1 MDFRHLRSSIDK
13 MPPTVRF
20 HKLAS
25 ALNDL
30 LLEFIKAI
38 NRNLGR
44 NITQQVISQIKKETA
59 QVVAENR
66 WVAKEYELEE
76 EILKILKQGQRG

>member
-1 MDFRHLRSSIDK
+1 
-13 MPPTVRF
+13 MPQAIRF
-20 HKLAS
+20 HKLTS

-30 LLEFIKAI
+30 LYEFMREI
-38 NRNLGR
+38 NRDLGK
-44 NITQQVISQIKKETA
+44 NVTMQVVSQIKKDTA

-76 EILKILKQGQRG
+76 EILKTLKQGQR